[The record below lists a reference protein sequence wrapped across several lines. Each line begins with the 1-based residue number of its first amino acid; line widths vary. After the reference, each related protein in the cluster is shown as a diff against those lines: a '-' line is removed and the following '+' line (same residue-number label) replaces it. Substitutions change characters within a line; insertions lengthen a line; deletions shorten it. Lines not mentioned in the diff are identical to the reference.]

1 MVKRYLY
8 DYKRV
13 HFPDLQRFVFRTVVW
28 TKNHQVLRYRSKQSS
43 TSGKKQNPISQLK
56 KVDIRFLL
64 FQIPHLGNNTIQ
76 DYLLWERCIK
86 KLSYTIG
93 LSRSNKGVNPIFP
106 TYGSEFS
113 ISAKLTAP
121 YSLINGTDYATLGDK
136 EAYKLKNTVN
146 RNNQLDANG
155 NTVAIGDYIDAG
167 NKVFNF
173 KMLLLIQL

>member
-28 TKNHQVLRYRSKQSS
+28 TKKPVHSVLRYRSKQFQRLP
-43 TSGKKQNPISQLK
+43 GKNKTNKFQLK
-56 KVDIRFLL
+56 KVDFRFLL

-136 EAYKLKNTVN
+136 EAYKLKTQSTEIIN
-146 RNNQLDANG
+146 
-155 NTVAIGDYIDAG
+155 
-167 NKVFNF
+167 
-173 KMLLLIQL
+173 